1 MDERLEEISRLIS
14 ERDKHV
20 NKDGTIDSY
29 PDYDEWALLINE
41 EGHVDWLIEKVHELE
56 LKLSISNT
64 KMNQFHWKK
73 RRYKQAL
80 EFYANPQIWKEG
92 KLITDNRYEMPLAYN
107 DNGEKAQQ
115 ALRGESE

>member
-41 EGHVDWLIEKVHELE
+41 EGHVDWLIEKVQELE

-64 KMNQFHWKK
+64 KMNQFHWEK
-73 RRYKQAL
+73 RRYKEAFKYSL
-80 EFYANPQIWKEG
+80 RFVKNSRIGLDE
-92 KLITDNRYEMPLAYN
+92 KLIIQNQLKRIVK
-107 DNGEKAQQ
+107 GE
-115 ALRGESE
+115 LE